1 MALDITQSALAS
13 QTVDPPLTHQQAATS
28 GRSVNTFWHELIA
41 HAAAE
46 AGIDPVL
53 AVGVAAQESGL
64 DPNALNHSSGA
75 LGIMQLMP
83 STAAALGVN
92 PRDAM
97 ENITGG
103 IRYLREQIQNFGD
116 KAKALAAYNW
126 GPRHVAEAVERWGTD
141 WLRHAPSETQHY
153 VACILSK
160 TGNNDAPGSIANALP
175 ASSPSSS
182 ESIPASSAPHHLDP
196 ALLAEALKLRSAMNA
211 YLLSEILD

>member
-1 MALDITQSALAS
+1 MALDITKSALAPHA
-13 QTVDPPLTHQQAATS
+13 VNPPSTHQPATAS
-28 GRSVNTFWHELIA
+28 GNSFWHQLIA

-46 AGIDPVL
+46 AGIDPGL

-97 ENITGG
+97 ENIAGG
-103 IRYLREQIQNFGD
+103 IRYLREQIHNFGD

-126 GPRHVAEAVERWGTD
+126 GPRHVAEAVAQWGAD
-141 WLRHAPSETQHY
+141 WLQHAPAETQHY
-153 VACILSK
+153 VASILSK
-160 TGNNDAPGSIANALP
+160 TGNNGGPGTDANSLSVA
-175 ASSPSSS
+175 SPSTS
-182 ESIPASSAPHHLDP
+182 ESISPSFSSRHPDP
-196 ALLAEALKLRSAMNA
+196 ALIAEALKLRSAMNA